1 MRHPFRP
8 AWIKPG
14 ATRIKPGR
22 TLLAGLTSLVLL
34 SGCAVQAAN
43 PDDVTLVMADSFP
56 QTHPLALGGTNEM
69 VETLQSDEAK
79 ELGIGLEYYASGQLG
94 DQKDMVSILRSGVA
108 DIAPVSPAYVGPEL
122 QLSNIGDLPGY
133 VGNAN
138 AGASAIMDLLDDDG
152 ILYRSEWE
160 PRGIR
165 ALWAASIPHYEAMTA
180 KKQVTRPNDLTGA
193 TIRSTGGA
201 ADRAVD
207 FVGAA
212 GVSMPL
218 GEMYEAISR
227 GTVDG
232 TLASPVSVASYR
244 LGEVLDYS
252 TNGARLGA
260 FTVTYAVSSETWD
273 KLNDRQR
280 DFITQASEKAQVGAA
295 SQVEK
300 AQTDGLKQMKGE
312 GVEFHDV
319 TDEERP
325 MWNKM
330 VEPVIDGWSNDLEK
344 RGLPAAEVV
353 DEYETAIAKYD
364 NDEPTAE

>member
-1 MRHPFRP
+1 MRRPLRSAHIKALHP
-8 AWIKPG
+8 
-14 ATRIKPGR
+14 
-22 TLLAGLTSLVLL
+22 LLAGIASLALL
-34 SGCAVQAAN
+34 SGCAAQAAN

-69 VETLQSDEAK
+69 VKTLQSNKAK
-79 ELGIGLEYYASGQLG
+79 ALGIDLEYYANGQLG
-94 DQKDMVSILRSGVA
+94 GQKDMVSILRSGVA

-133 VGNAN
+133 VGNAH
-138 AGASAIMDLLDDDG
+138 AGASAIMDLLDEDG

-232 TLASPVSVASYR
+232 TLASPISVASYR

-252 TNGARLGA
+252 TNGSRLGA
-260 FTVTYAVSSETWD
+260 FTVTYAVSAETWD
-273 KLNDRQR
+273 KLNVRQR
-280 DFITQASEKAQVGAA
+280 EFVTQASEVAQDGAA
-295 SQVEK
+295 TQVEK
-300 AQTDGLKQMKGE
+300 AQIKGLNQMKDE

-330 VEPVIDGWSNDLEK
+330 VEPVIDGWTHDLEK

-353 DEYETAIAKYD
+353 KDYETALAGYD
-364 NDEPTAE
+364 NHEPTAK

>member
-1 MRHPFRP
+1 MRRPFRP
-8 AWIKPG
+8 PRLKTQKIAVAI
-14 ATRIKPGR
+14 AASI
-22 TLLAGLTSLVLL
+22 ALL
-34 SGCAVQAAN
+34 SGCATTTDD
-43 PDDVTLVMADSFP
+43 PDQITLVMADSFP

-69 VETLQSDEAK
+69 IETLQSEKAK
-79 ELGIGLEYYASGQLG
+79 ELGIDLEYYASGQLG
-94 DQKDMVSILRSGVA
+94 DQKDMVSVLRSGVA

-133 VGNAN
+133 VGNAH
-138 AGASAIMDLLDDDG
+138 AGASAVMDLLKPSG
-152 ILYRSEWE
+152 ILYKEEWK
-160 PRGIR
+160 PREIR

-180 KKQVTRPNDLTGA
+180 KRQVTTPNDLSGT

-218 GEMYEAISR
+218 GEMYEAVSR

-260 FTVTYAVSSETWD
+260 FTVTYAVSLNTWNQ
-273 KLNDRQR
+273 LNDQQR
-280 DFITQASEKAQVGAA
+280 KFIEQASKIAQDGAA
-295 SQVEK
+295 DQVEK
-300 AQTDGLKQMKGE
+300 AQIKGLKQMKDE

-325 MWNKM
+325 LWNAM
-330 VEPVIDGWSNDLEK
+330 VEPVVNGWSRDLEE
-344 RGLPAAEVV
+344 RGLPAKKVV
-353 DEYETAIAKYD
+353 SEYEAALAQYD
-364 NDEPTAE
+364 NDEPTAK

>member
-1 MRHPFRP
+1 MRRPFTP
-8 AWIKPG
+8 ACS
-14 ATRIKPGR
+14 KPGR
-22 TLLAGLTSLVLL
+22 TLIAGLASLALL
-34 SGCAVQAAN
+34 SGCAAQAAD

-69 VETLQSDEAK
+69 VETLQSDNAK
-79 ELGIGLEYYASGQLG
+79 ELGIDLEYYASGQLG

-133 VGNAN
+133 VGNAR
-138 AGASAIMDLLDDDG
+138 AGASAIMDLLDEDG

-180 KKQVTRPNDLTGA
+180 NKQVTRPDDLTGT

-201 ADRAVD
+201 ADRAVE

-260 FTVTYAVSSETWD
+260 FTITYAVSADTWD
-273 KLNDRQR
+273 RLDDRQR
-280 DFITQASEKAQVGAA
+280 DFITQVSEKAQEGAA
-295 SQVEK
+295 TQVEK
-300 AQTDGLKQMKGE
+300 AQIDGLNQMKDE

-330 VEPVIDGWSNDLEK
+330 VEPVIDGWSHDLEE

-353 DEYETAIAKYD
+353 DEYETAIARYD
-364 NDEPTAE
+364 NDEPTAK

>member
-1 MRHPFRP
+1 MRRPFRSVCRR
-8 AWIKPG
+8 
-14 ATRIKPGR
+14 TQRIV
-22 TLLAGLTSLVLL
+22 LAGATSLVLL
-34 SGCAVQAAN
+34 SGCAAQADSSDA
-43 PDDVTLVMADSFP
+43 VTLVMADSFP
-56 QTHPLALGGTNEM
+56 QTHPLALGGTNQM
-69 VETLQSDEAK
+69 IETLQSDEA
-79 ELGIGLEYYASGQLG
+79 ESLGIDLDYYASGQLG

-133 VGNAN
+133 VGNAH
-138 AGASAIMDLLDDDG
+138 AGASAIMDLLDEDG
-152 ILYRSEWE
+152 ILYRAEWE

-201 ADRAVD
+201 ADRTVD

-260 FTVTYAVSSETWD
+260 FTVTYAVSANTWEQ
-273 KLNDRQR
+273 LNDRQR
-280 DFITQASEKAQVGAA
+280 DFITQASETAQEGAA
-295 SQVEK
+295 TQVEK
-300 AQTDGLKQMKGE
+300 AQVKGLKQMKGE
-312 GVEFHDV
+312 GVTFHDV
-319 TDEERP
+319 TEEERP

-330 VEPVIDGWSNDLEK
+330 VDPVIDRWSRDLEE
-344 RGLPAAEVV
+344 RGLPAAQVV
-353 DEYETAIAKYD
+353 EDYEAAIAEYD
-364 NDEPTAE
+364 NVEPTAK

>member
-1 MRHPFRP
+1 MRRPRRP
-8 AWIKPG
+8 ACSKPQ
-14 ATRIKPGR
+14 R
-22 TLLAGLTSLVLL
+22 TLLAGLASLVLL
-34 SGCAVQAAN
+34 SGCAAQADS
-43 PDDVTLVMADSFP
+43 PEDVTLVMADSFP

-69 VETLQSDEAK
+69 IETLQSDEAK
-79 ELGIGLEYYASGQLG
+79 ALGIDLEYYANGQLG

-133 VGNAN
+133 VGNAH

-152 ILYRSEWE
+152 ILYRTEWE

-180 KKQVTRPNDLTGA
+180 NKQVTQPSDMTGA

-260 FTVTYAVSSETWD
+260 FTVTYAVSIDTWD
-273 KLNDRQR
+273 QLNDRQR
-280 DFITQASEKAQVGAA
+280 EFITQASQTAQKGAA
-295 SQVEK
+295 TQVEK
-300 AQTDGLKQMKGE
+300 AQIKGLNQMKDE

-319 TDEERP
+319 TDAERG
-325 MWNKM
+325 MWNTM
-330 VEPVIDGWSNDLEK
+330 VEPVIDGWSHDLEE

-353 DEYETAIAKYD
+353 EDYETAIAEYD
-364 NDEPTAE
+364 NDEPTAK